1 MHVMP
6 QNHKDRPKTL
16 GPLAALLVTTL
27 HERNKVLFDIGEVKA
42 ITGLSDA
49 SARSFVRSLVD
60 RGVVA
65 RLKPGLFILVPF
77 ELGKETEF
85 MGHPWLVAK
94 ALAGGQDYYLSHGT
108 AMEAHQMIT
117 QPQLMVYVSSPNP
130 KRTRS
135 IMGTEFRFVRCA
147 KEQLY
152 GIDEQWATKQ
162 AKVRVSDI
170 DRTIIDGLK
179 QPEYCGGISEV
190 AKGLWMQREKVRPE
204 RLVEYALRLN
214 IGAVIRRLGYLLELY
229 GLGTDKTAKA
239 LTNRLTN
246 TYVPLDPVLP
256 SQGKHLHRWRLRLNV
271 EPEEL
276 LSVVRT

>member
-1 MHVMP
+1 MHTTP
-6 QNHKDRPKTL
+6 QNHQDAPKTL
-16 GPLAALLVTTL
+16 GPLAASLVTTL
-27 HERNKVLFDIGEVKA
+27 HERNKVLFGIGEVKA
-42 ITGLSDA
+42 ITGLSEA

-60 RGVVA
+60 RGVVT

-77 ELGKETEF
+77 ELGKETEY

-94 ALAGGQDYYLSHGT
+94 ALAGGDDYYLSHGT

-117 QPQLMVYVSSPNP
+117 QPQLVVYVSSPKP

-135 IMGTEFRFVRCA
+135 IMGTEFRFVRSR
-147 KEQLY
+147 KKQIF
-152 GIDEQWATKQ
+152 GIEEQWATKQ
-162 AKVRVSDI
+162 EKVRVSDI

-179 QPEYCGGISEV
+179 QPEYCGGITEV
-190 AKGLWMQREKVRPE
+190 AKGLWMQRDKVSPE
-204 RLVEYALRLN
+204 RLVEYAIRLN

-229 GLGTDKTAKA
+229 ELGTDKTAKA

-271 EPEEL
+271 EPEEI

>member
-1 MHVMP
+1 MHAMP
-6 QNHKDRPKTL
+6 QNHKASLKTL
-16 GPLAALLVTTL
+16 GPTAALLVTRL
-27 HERNKVLFDIGEVKA
+27 HERNRVLFDIGEVKA

-49 SARSFVRSLVD
+49 SARSFVRSLVN

-77 ELGKETEF
+77 ELGKETEY

-94 ALAGGQDYYLSHGT
+94 ALAAGDEYYLSHGT

-117 QPQLMVYVSSPNP
+117 QPQLVVYVSTPNP
-130 KRTRS
+130 KRTRL
-135 IMGTEFRFVRCA
+135 IMGMEFRFVRCV
-147 KEQLY
+147 KKHLF
-152 GIDEQWATKQ
+152 GIEEHWATKQ
-162 AKVRVSDI
+162 AKVKVSDI

-179 QPEYCGGISEV
+179 QPEYCGGITEV
-190 AKGLWMQREKVRPE
+190 AKGLSIQREKVSPE
-204 RLVEYALRLN
+204 RLVEYAIRLN
-214 IGAVIRRLGYLLELY
+214 IGAVIRRLGYLLDVYE
-229 GLGTDKTAKA
+229 LGTDKTAKA
-239 LTNRLTN
+239 LSDQLTN

-256 SQGKHLHRWRLRLNV
+256 NQGKHLHRWRLRLNV

>member
-1 MHVMP
+1 MHATP

-16 GPLAALLVTTL
+16 GPLAATLVTTL
-27 HERNKVLFDIGEVKA
+27 HERNKVLFDLGEVKA

-60 RGVVA
+60 RGVVT

-77 ELGKETEF
+77 ELGKETEY
-85 MGHPWLVAK
+85 MGHPWLVAR
-94 ALAGGQDYYLSHGT
+94 ALASGDDYYLSHGT
-108 AMEAHQMIT
+108 AMEVHQMIT
-117 QPQLMVYVSSPNP
+117 QPQLVVHVSTPNP
-130 KRTRS
+130 KRTRL
-135 IMGTEFRFVRCA
+135 IMGTEFRFIRCTE
-147 KEQLY
+147 KQIF
-152 GIDEQWATKQ
+152 GIEEQWATKQ
-162 AKVRVSDI
+162 EKVRVSDI
-170 DRTIIDGLK
+170 DHTVIDGLK
-179 QPEYCGGISEV
+179 QPEYCGGITEV
-190 AKGLWMQREKVRPE
+190 AKGLWMQREKISPE

-214 IGAVIRRLGYLLELY
+214 VGAVIRRLGYLLDLY
-229 GLGTDKTAKA
+229 ELGTDKTATA

-246 TYVPLDPVLP
+246 TYAPLDPVLP

>member
-1 MHVMP
+1 MHTTP
-6 QNHKDRPKTL
+6 QNHQDAPKTL
-16 GPLAALLVTTL
+16 GPLAASLVTTL
-27 HERNKVLFDIGEVKA
+27 HERNKVLFGIGEVKA
-42 ITGLSDA
+42 ITGLSEA

-60 RGVVA
+60 RGVVT

-77 ELGKETEF
+77 ELGKETEY

-94 ALAGGQDYYLSHGT
+94 ALAGGDDYYLSHGT

-117 QPQLMVYVSSPNP
+117 QPQLVVYMSSPKP

-135 IMGTEFRFVRCA
+135 IMGTEFRFVRSR
-147 KEQLY
+147 KKQIF
-152 GIDEQWATKQ
+152 GIEEQWATKQ
-162 AKVRVSDI
+162 EKVRVSDI

-179 QPEYCGGISEV
+179 QPEYCGGITEV
-190 AKGLWMQREKVRPE
+190 AKGLWMQRDKVSPE
-204 RLVEYALRLN
+204 RLVEYAIRLN

-229 GLGTDKTAKA
+229 ELGTDKTAKA

-271 EPEEL
+271 EPEEI

>member
-1 MHVMP
+1 MRR
-6 QNHKDRPKTL
+6 NHKDSLKTL
-16 GPLAALLVTTL
+16 GPLAASLVTTL
-27 HERNKVLFDIGEVKA
+27 HERNEVLFDIREVKA

-65 RLKPGLFILVPF
+65 RLKPGLFILVPY
-77 ELGKETEF
+77 ELGKETEY

-94 ALAGGQDYYLSHGT
+94 ALASGDDYYLSHGT
-108 AMEAHQMIT
+108 AMEVHQMIT
-117 QPQLMVYVSSPNP
+117 QPQLVVYVSTPNP

-135 IMGTEFRFVRCA
+135 IMGTEFRFVRAA
-147 KEQLY
+147 KKQLF
-152 GIDEQWATKQ
+152 GIEEQWATKQ
-162 AKVRVSDI
+162 EKVRVSDI

-179 QPEYCGGISEV
+179 QPEYCGGITEV
-190 AKGLWMQREKVRPE
+190 AKGLWIQREKVSPE

-229 GLGTDKTAKA
+229 ELGTDNTTKA
-239 LTNRLTN
+239 LTDQLTN
-246 TYVPLDPVLP
+246 TYVPLDPVVP
-256 SQGKHLHRWRLRLNV
+256 NQGKHLHRWRLRLNV

>member
-1 MHVMP
+1 MLK
-6 QNHKDRPKTL
+6 NHKNRPKTL
-16 GPLAALLVTTL
+16 GPLAASLVTTL
-27 HERNKVLFDIGEVKA
+27 HERNKVLFGIGEVKA

-77 ELGKETEF
+77 ELGKETEY

-94 ALAGGQDYYLSHGT
+94 ALAGGDDYYLSHGT
-108 AMEAHQMIT
+108 AMEAHQMVT
-117 QPQLMVYVSSPNP
+117 QPQLVVYVSSPNP

-147 KEQLY
+147 KKQLF
-152 GIDEQWATKQ
+152 GIEEYWATKQ
-162 AKVRVSDI
+162 EKVKVSDI
-170 DRTIIDGLK
+170 DRTVIDGLK
-179 QPEYCGGISEV
+179 QPEYCGGITEV
-190 AKGLWMQREKVRPE
+190 AKGLWIQREKVRPE

-214 IGAVIRRLGYLLELY
+214 VGAVIRRLGYLLDLY
-229 GLGTDKTAKA
+229 EIGTDKTAKA
-239 LTNRLTN
+239 LSDQLTN
-246 TYVPLDPVLP
+246 TYVPLDPILP

>member
-1 MHVMP
+1 MP
-6 QNHKDRPKTL
+6 KTQQNHKAALKTV
-16 GPLAALLVTTL
+16 GPLAASLLITL
-27 HERNKVLFDIGEVKA
+27 HERNTLLFDIGEVKS

-49 SARSFVRSLVD
+49 SARSFVRALVN
-60 RGVVA
+60 RGVA
-65 RLKPGLFILVPF
+65 SRLKPGLFILIPF
-77 ELGKETEF
+77 ELGKETEY

-94 ALAGGQDYYLSHGT
+94 ALAGGEDYYLSHGT

-117 QPQLMVYVSSPNP
+117 QPQLVVYVSTANF

-147 KEQLY
+147 KKHLF
-152 GIDEQWATKQ
+152 GIEEHWATKQ
-162 AKVRVSDI
+162 AKVKVSDI

-179 QPEYCGGISEV
+179 QPEYCGGVTEV
-190 AKGLWMQREKVRPE
+190 AKGLWMQREKISPE

-214 IGAVIRRLGYLLELY
+214 IGAVIRRLGYLLDVY
-229 GLGTDKTAKA
+229 QLGTDKTAAA

-256 SQGKHLHRWRLRLNV
+256 GEGKHLHRWRLRLNV

>member
-1 MHVMP
+1 MHAMRR
-6 QNHKDRPKTL
+6 NHKYRLKTL
-16 GPLAALLVTTL
+16 GPLAASLVTTL
-27 HERNKVLFDIGEVKA
+27 HERNEVLFDIREVKA

-65 RLKPGLFILVPF
+65 RLKPGLFILVPY
-77 ELGKETEF
+77 ELGKETEY

-94 ALAGGQDYYLSHGT
+94 ALASGDDYYLSHGT
-108 AMEAHQMIT
+108 AMEVHQMIT
-117 QPQLMVYVSSPNP
+117 QPQLVVYVSTPNP

-135 IMGTEFRFVRCA
+135 IMGTEFRFVRA
-147 KEQLY
+147 VKKHLF
-152 GIDEQWATKQ
+152 GIEEQWATKQ
-162 AKVRVSDI
+162 EKVRVSDI

-179 QPEYCGGISEV
+179 QPEYCGGLTEV
-190 AKGLWMQREKVRPE
+190 AKGLWMQREKISPE
-204 RLVEYALRLN
+204 RIVEYALRLN

-229 GLGTDKTAKA
+229 ELGTDKTAKA
-239 LTNRLTN
+239 LTNHLTN

-256 SQGKHLHRWRLRLNV
+256 GQGKHLHRWRLRLNV